1 MELGL
6 LIKSYLL
13 GFLLLNIGAVAFHGL
28 ASPGPARK
36 GRVWQVKGS
45 TLTSEPGTRSADE
58 LVTYAPDDS
67 ALPGFSLSLC

>member
-6 LIKSYLL
+6 LNKSYLL
-13 GFLLLNIGAVAFHGL
+13 GFLLLNMGAVSLLSMAL
-28 ASPGPARK
+28 PPLRK

-58 LVTYAPDDS
+58 LVTCAPDDS
-67 ALPGFSLSLC
+67 ALPGFSLLLC